1 MIPEDI
7 QQQVRTLMYGTE
19 FGDPDLAA
27 GMERDLVER
36 LVTARKEGRPLR
48 VYAGYDPSR
57 PDLHIGHSITLRK
70 LREFQ
75 DYGHDV
81 YFLVGTFT
89 ATVGDASDKLTGRP
103 RKSEEEVAE
112 AASSY
117 AEQCYRILDRERT
130 EVVMNGDWLSK
141 LSLADFV
148 AIASNFTVQQFLAR
162 ENFRRRVD
170 GNEAIGLHE
179 FFYALLQGWDAVHLR
194 ADVQLGATEQ
204 LFNIQAGRKLQEIY
218 GQPPCICLTYP
229 ILVGTD
235 GKQRMSKSTGNYVA
249 LTEEPSSQYGK
260 VMSIS
265 DDTML
270 EWIRYV
276 TRWTPDE
283 IEQEIARI
291 QSGSGDPMGLKKR
304 LAFEIVSMYQG
315 EEVAVE
321 AQQHFES
328 VHQRKQVPDDMPV
341 VQLDGPAALVDVL
354 TLSGAAKSKSEARRL
369 IQGGG
374 VRLDG
379 VVVDDIAGEVEASC
393 LLQVGKRRF
402 YRVEIDG

>member
-1 MIPEDI
+1 
-7 QQQVRTLMYGTE
+7 
-19 FGDPDLAA
+19 
-27 GMERDLVER
+27 
-36 LVTARKEGRPLR
+36 
-48 VYAGYDPSR
+48 
-57 PDLHIGHSITLRK
+57 
-70 LREFQ
+70 
-75 DYGHDV
+75 
-81 YFLVGTFT
+81 
-89 ATVGDASDKLTGRP
+89 
-103 RKSEEEVAE
+103 
-112 AASSY
+112 
-117 AEQCYRILDRERT
+117 
-130 EVVMNGDWLSK
+130 MNGDWLSK

-249 LTEEPSSQYGK
+249 ITEEPSSQYGK

-315 EEVAVE
+315 EKVAVE

-341 VQLDGPAALVDVL
+341 VQLDGRAALVDVL

-374 VRLDG
+374 VRLG
-379 VVVDDIAGEVEASC
+379 GEVVDDIASEVEASC

>member
-1 MIPEDI
+1 
-7 QQQVRTLMYGTE
+7 
-19 FGDPDLAA
+19 
-27 GMERDLVER
+27 
-36 LVTARKEGRPLR
+36 
-48 VYAGYDPSR
+48 
-57 PDLHIGHSITLRK
+57 
-70 LREFQ
+70 
-75 DYGHDV
+75 
-81 YFLVGTFT
+81 
-89 ATVGDASDKLTGRP
+89 
-103 RKSEEEVAE
+103 
-112 AASSY
+112 
-117 AEQCYRILDRERT
+117 
-130 EVVMNGDWLSK
+130 
-141 LSLADFV
+141 
-148 AIASNFTVQQFLAR
+148 
-162 ENFRRRVD
+162 
-170 GNEAIGLHE
+170 
-179 FFYALLQGWDAVHLR
+179 
-194 ADVQLGATEQ
+194 
-204 LFNIQAGRKLQEIY
+204 
-218 GQPPCICLTYP
+218 
-229 ILVGTD
+229 VGTD
-235 GKQRMSKSTGNYVA
+235 GKQRMSKSTGNYIA
-249 LTEEPSSQYGK
+249 ITEEPSSQYGK

-341 VQLDGPAALVDVL
+341 VQLDGRAALVDVL

-374 VRLDG
+374 VRLG
-379 VVVDDIAGEVEASC
+379 GEVVDDIAGEVEASC